1 MILHLFHMRR
11 NVNQNFFNDRK
22 NVSAT
27 ALRVTSPT
35 TISRRFHT
43 VAAIAAIQ
51 QRRCRAGLLDNEYR
65 QDEAAELDAAG
76 LPREDPPR
84 ASIIICHA
92 TRSAATSLY
101 QTRQCSASSRPK
113 YTARRTTIPCW
124 TSRIPALYLV
134 YLECCASL

>member
-1 MILHLFHMRR
+1 MILHLLRMCR

-51 QRRCRAGLLDNEYR
+51 QRRCRAGLLDDDYR
-65 QDEAAELDAAG
+65 EDEAAEYDAAG

-84 ASIIICHA
+84 ASIYVAPQDLLQQVCVRQDNAQPLPGRNVSPGGRRFHA
-92 TRSAATSLY
+92 GHLGHL
-101 QTRQCSASSRPK
+101 P
-113 YTARRTTIPCW
+113 
-124 TSRIPALYLV
+124 
-134 YLECCASL
+134 